1 LPARPS
7 AARICVCC
15 REENER
21 RELRVSSVCVCIHV
35 YLPARYRVSPLRTH
49 HCYCYRS
56 NTCSAIPL
64 SHCASIYNTTS
75 DFDSPTSIQ
84 PNNPAIATT
93 CYYCY
98 LQAIAIAT
106 TPPNNSQQE
115 SLHHSDINLHD
126 HINPRHRL
134 TIPKHHPY
142 YQQHRNNEEIPP
154 HSLNHHPTLDQPPTL
169 LQLHLNRHHPTF
181 PLALQPPLSQ
191 HRRPQHPLSSRLPR
205 SISSPLNRHA

>member
-1 LPARPS
+1 MYTCIPTRSVP
-7 AARICVCC
+7 C
-15 REENER
+15 
-21 RELRVSSVCVCIHV
+21 VSSS
-35 YLPARYRVSPLRTH
+35 YPSPLLLPIEYLF
-49 HCYCYRS
+49 CYP
-56 NTCSAIPL
+56 A
-64 SHCASIYNTTS
+64 ASIYNTTS
-75 DFDSPTSIQ
+75 DFDSPTSIHPSIQ

-115 SLHHSDINLHD
+115 SLHLSDINLHD